1 MNDISFPSPI
11 SIKSTSPDNKI
22 LLVSDGNPHKLSLPE
37 CVWRVPTTGG
47 EERGHADSCQS
58 SMLPGRDICLATCPA
73 EPLGCCAEEPT
84 PLNQELPG
92 CSNPPWVSSLT
103 CYTHQHCYDLPLCT
117 HEQQLPAETFEL
129 PEKFNQ
135 ACFPLSQL

>member
-11 SIKSTSPDNKI
+11 SIMSTSPDNEI

-37 CVWRVPTTGG
+37 HVWRVLTTGG

-58 SMLPGRDICLATCPA
+58 STLPI
-73 EPLGCCAEEPT
+73 

-103 CYTHQHCYDLPLCT
+103 CYTHKRCYDLPLHT

-129 PEKFNQ
+129 PE
-135 ACFPLSQL
+135 